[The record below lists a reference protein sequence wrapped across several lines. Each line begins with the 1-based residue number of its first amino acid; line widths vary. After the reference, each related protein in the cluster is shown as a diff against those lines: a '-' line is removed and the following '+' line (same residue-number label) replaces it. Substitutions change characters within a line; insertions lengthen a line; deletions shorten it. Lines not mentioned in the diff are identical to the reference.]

1 MGYER
6 FAQVE
11 RAIEIGG
18 DRYTFW
24 QPPDLDALIDVEAFE
39 RDERIPYR
47 ANVWESAL
55 VLAEEIA
62 DMDPGGRKP
71 PIVLKQTEHNV
82 VVTVRQPR
90 QNAAVRLLRPGA
102 PARCD

>member
-6 FAQVE
+6 FAPVE
-11 RAIEIGG
+11 RAIEICG

-39 RDERIPYR
+39 RDERIPYW

-55 VLAEEIA
+55 VLA
-62 DMDPGGRKP
+62 G
-71 PIVLKQTEHNV
+71 Q
-82 VVTVRQPR
+82 
-90 QNAAVRLLRPGA
+90 RLRRRRP
-102 PARCD
+102 